1 MKSILL
7 IEDDSEIAEK
17 LLKEFEE
24 NNVETIYC
32 PDKESAE
39 KAIQGNLLFDAVIL
53 DWFFEGDSSDESL
66 VSKLLFKKLN
76 GLHFRPVF
84 VYTNNKSDF
93 EETPQEEIGFPE
105 NLITCYSKE
114 ELSHSELKEKISELL
129 SDNISLQLADTYRQS
144 LHSTLE
150 KILFE
155 LNDLPGIDIKVIL
168 NKIYGDG
175 ENVDWSND
183 LILNLL
189 HRSLLSTENF
199 ISRLTI
205 LLKKINGSTA
215 DDDSEKR
222 RKIANKI
229 LYYKSSSEYIRNGDI
244 ISVEKADKTVLVYG
258 IVVTPD
264 CDLEQKNTRYIE
276 LIELREIEDK
286 QLDLTSGQKES
297 IKSFNNPS
305 LYYFPSVNI
314 NNKYTDFVAVLKSKF
329 ILLEAATSQS
339 KYPKAS
345 ERLLYSMNYI
355 YNAVNIKI
363 NLICSK
369 TNPYKAEFLQKLH
382 TNNSR
387 VGIPDIKDLF

>member
-7 IEDDSEIAEK
+7 IEDDSDIAEK

-32 PDKESAE
+32 PDKESAI
-39 KAIQGNLLFDAVIL
+39 KAIQGNFLFDAVIL

-66 VSKLLFKKLN
+66 VSKLIFKRLN

-93 EETPQEEIGFPE
+93 EETPKEEISYPE
-105 NLITCYSKE
+105 NLITCYAKE
-114 ELSHSELKEKISELL
+114 ELGLSELKEKISVLL

-144 LHSTLE
+144 LHKTLE

-155 LNDLPGIDIKVIL
+155 LNYLPDIDISIIL

-175 ENVDWSND
+175 QNVDWSND

-189 HRSLLSTENF
+189 HRSLLTTEDF
-199 ISRLTI
+199 ISRLTV
-205 LLKKINGSTA
+205 LLKKINGGTG

-244 ISVEKADKTVLVYG
+244 ISVENSDESFSIYG

-276 LIELREIEDK
+276 IVELRQIDDK
-286 QLDLTSGQKES
+286 QLGLNADQNKR
-297 IKSFNNPS
+297 IKSFNHPS
-305 LYYFPSVNI
+305 LYYFPSIYIKNELI
-314 NNKYTDFVAVLKSKF
+314 DFVAVLKSKF
-329 ILLEAATSQS
+329 ILLDAASSQS
-339 KYPKAS
+339 KYPEAS

-355 YNAVNIKI
+355 YNAVNVKI
-363 NLICSK
+363 NLVCSK
-369 TNPYKAEFLQKLH
+369 TNPYKSEFLQKLH
-382 TNNSR
+382 ANNSR